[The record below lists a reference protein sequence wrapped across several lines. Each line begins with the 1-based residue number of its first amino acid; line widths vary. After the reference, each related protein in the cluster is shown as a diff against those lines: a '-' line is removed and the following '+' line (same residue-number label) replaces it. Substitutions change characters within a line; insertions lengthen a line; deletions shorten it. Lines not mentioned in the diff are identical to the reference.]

1 MYSAAPKAAR
11 RPCYRGAKKPHS
23 SRHAEYIARQFA
35 ERKPGTMPGAGGGA
49 DYAEEG
55 RKLLARVGVAD
66 DAAASVEYS
75 GSNAIY
81 KAASGATLH
90 VGNAAC
96 AASREKLDAIQ
107 CTRIVY
113 CQDSGEGRMKF
124 RHSSGGVPTPF
135 KYLPF
140 EIGRWRQNFAN
151 PSKPTANETRR
162 FFAPLFAFVE
172 SNLASG
178 ENVLIHCLA
187 GAHRAGTVGVAC
199 LMHFAE
205 MDRAT
210 ATQTAQAARP
220 VISPIGDFPVLLDAL
235 ERAEGRRTERVEP
248 KREADRACG
257 APVGS
262 VLCTCAAGGAAA
274 GQEEPEP
281 EPEPA

>member
-11 RPCYRGAKKPHS
+11 RPSYRSGAKKPHS

-49 DYAEEG
+49 DYAEAG

-66 DAAASVEYS
+66 AVAASMEYS

-124 RHSSGGVPTPF
+124 RQPSGAFGKERETDSGAGQSECGWRERRGV
-135 KYLPF
+135 
-140 EIGRWRQNFAN
+140 G
-151 PSKPTANETRR
+151 
-162 FFAPLFAFVE
+162 
-172 SNLASG
+172 
-178 ENVLIHCLA
+178 
-187 GAHRAGTVGVAC
+187 
-199 LMHFAE
+199 
-205 MDRAT
+205 
-210 ATQTAQAARP
+210 ARP
-220 VISPIGDFPVLLDAL
+220 RTSFSQNRRRGSLV
-235 ERAEGRRTERVEP
+235 RRGRQEP
-248 KREADRACG
+248 PCLR
-257 APVGS
+257 S
-262 VLCTCAAGGAAA
+262 VLCVLDLFYTEPPPAGTRGGRVRALCAGSSRDSVERLRGETPPRSRQLGIGSAEQLVVDHRHLQPLLAPVPSRSSLSRRCRS
-274 GQEEPEP
+274 PEP
-281 EPEPA
+281 